1 MTEIRFYLDENINPQ
16 VGVQLARLG
25 VTVITARELDK
36 LGDTD
41 IHHLKRATQMGYVL
55 CTQDSDF
62 LRLSMAGEYHAGI
75 AFGKQF
81 QATIGGWVRALHKLY
96 QSKTAEDMVGHVEYL
111 RVE

>member
-1 MTEIRFYLDENINPQ
+1 
-16 VGVQLARLG
+16 
-25 VTVITARELDK
+25 
-36 LGDTD
+36 
-41 IHHLKRATQMGYVL
+41 
-55 CTQDSDF
+55 
-62 LRLSMAGEYHAGI
+62 MAGEYHAGI